1 MGART
6 KARRRA
12 LDVLFE
18 ADQRNVDPLTLLAER
33 IAHPGREAALPQYSV
48 ELVEGVMAERPR
60 IDELLSTHAHG
71 WTLERMHAVD
81 RGLLRLGTWEILF
94 NDDVP
99 DAVAVDEAVELARS
113 LSTDDSPTF
122 VNGLLGRIVDL
133 KPTLLA

>member
-6 KARRRA
+6 KARKRA

-18 ADQRNVDPLTLLAER
+18 ADQRGLDPVTLLADR
-33 IAHPGREAALPQYSV
+33 IAHPGTESSLPQYSV
-48 ELVEGVMAERPR
+48 DLVEGVIERQDR
-60 IDELLSTHAHG
+60 IDELLATHAHG
-71 WTLERMHAVD
+71 WTIDRMPAVD
-81 RGLLRLGTWEILF
+81 RALLRIGTWEILF

-113 LSTDDSPTF
+113 LSTDESPQF